1 MSMNFKQVKTSIFN
15 RQSNMSMLLPCMMGM
30 LLLLNIGRKGI
41 IFLMEAVALLVIISQ
56 RFCIEIRRKG

>member
-30 LLLLNIGRKGI
+30 LLLWNIGRKGI

>member
-30 LLLLNIGRKGI
+30 LLLWNIGRKGI
-41 IFLMEAVALLVIISQ
+41 IFLMEAVALLGTVNKLIVSLHWI
-56 RFCIEIRRKG
+56 FL

>member
-1 MSMNFKQVKTSIFN
+1 MNFKQVKTSIFN
-15 RQSNMSMLLPCMMGM
+15 RRSNMSMLLPCMMGM
-30 LLLLNIGRKGI
+30 LLLWNIGRKGI

>member
-1 MSMNFKQVKTSIFN
+1 
-15 RQSNMSMLLPCMMGM
+15 MMGM
-30 LLLLNIGRKGI
+30 LLLWNIGRKGI

>member
-1 MSMNFKQVKTSIFN
+1 MNCKQVKTSIFN
-15 RQSNMSMLLPCMMGM
+15 RWSNMSMLLPCMMGM
-30 LLLLNIGRKGI
+30 LLLWNIGRKGI

>member
-1 MSMNFKQVKTSIFN
+1 MSMNCKQVKTSIFN
-15 RQSNMSMLLPCMMGM
+15 RWSNMSMLLPCMMGM
-30 LLLLNIGRKGI
+30 LLLWNIGRKGI

>member
-15 RQSNMSMLLPCMMGM
+15 RRSNMSMLLPCMMGM
-30 LLLLNIGRKGI
+30 LLLWNIGRKGI

>member
-1 MSMNFKQVKTSIFN
+1 MNFKQVKTLIFN

-30 LLLLNIGRKGI
+30 LLLWNIGRKGI

>member
-1 MSMNFKQVKTSIFN
+1 MNFKQVKTSIFN

-30 LLLLNIGRKGI
+30 LLLWNIGRKGI

>member
-1 MSMNFKQVKTSIFN
+1 MSMNFKKVKTSIFN
-15 RQSNMSMLLPCMMGM
+15 RRSNMSMLLPCMMRM
-30 LLLLNIGRKGI
+30 LLLWNIGRKGI